1 MSTASLAVHQLKYEQ
16 KSYWRNPASAFFT
29 FAFPVMFLVIFASLN
44 TGNTVDF
51 LGVDYNQY
59 YVPGIICFGVISAT
73 YTNLAMTLSIR
84 RDSGILKRLRGTP
97 LPTGS
102 LFGGLLLNALV
113 ISVILTAIVMIVGI
127 SFYDVVFPGHW
138 PALLIAL
145 LVGAGT
151 FSALGIAIT
160 IVIPNADA
168 APAIV
173 NGVLFPILFLSGV
186 FFPIQNDT
194 TIAKIADFF
203 PIRHF
208 VDAVFTAFDPRL
220 PHGVSHGFAWRD
232 IGVMLVWLAVGA
244 VASIRHFRWEPASPT
259 VRARGRSRA
268 R

>member
-51 LGVDYNQY
+51 LGLDFNQY

-73 YTNLAMTLSIR
+73 YTNLAMTLSI
-84 RDSGILKRLRGTP
+84 
-97 LPTGS
+97 
-102 LFGGLLLNALV
+102 
-113 ISVILTAIVMIVGI
+113 
-127 SFYDVVFPGHW
+127 W

-194 TIAKIADFF
+194 AIAKIADFF

-232 IGVMLVWLAVGA
+232 IGVMLIWLAVGA

-259 VRARGRSRA
+259 VRARGRRRA
-268 R
+268 T